1 MSSNNGKALK
11 SGIWYT
17 FSNFL
22 VRGIGLITTPIF
34 TRLLTKAEFGAYNN
48 YTSWLAII
56 TIFVTLN
63 LESTLI
69 SARFDYKEKFDEYIF
84 SVLTLSTL
92 SVAVWFV
99 VFNVFGNTAES
110 ILGIQ
115 RPYINAM
122 LLYLLC
128 LPAINLFQARERYYY
143 EYKKTV
149 LVSLILSVG
158 TAGISVALVLLMNN
172 RLAGRII
179 GSIVPTVIIGLI
191 LFIFFI
197 HKGKKISI
205 RYWKYALPIC
215 LPYIPHLLS
224 MTLLNSTDRI
234 MIEHWCG
241 SEATALYSLAYN
253 CGCLV
258 TLLLTSLNNAY
269 SPWLGEKLAE
279 NNLGEI
285 RNFSKK
291 YVGCF
296 VFLAIGMMLVAPE
309 VLLILGGNSYY
320 EAIYVMSPVAMG
332 CICQFLYTLFVNVEQ
347 FKKKTVGMAIASAI
361 AAIINLG
368 LNWLLIPKVGYL
380 AAAYTTLVGYL
391 CLLAMHMY
399 LVYRLGLNQ
408 AYSYKFIAGVVVFCL
423 CAMIGI
429 SLTYSNV
436 VVRYIVI
443 LIYGLV
449 FLSFV

>member
-172 RLAGRII
+172 RLAG
-179 GSIVPTVIIGLI
+179 
-191 LFIFFI
+191 
-197 HKGKKISI
+197 
-205 RYWKYALPIC
+205 
-215 LPYIPHLLS
+215 
-224 MTLLNSTDRI
+224 
-234 MIEHWCG
+234 
-241 SEATALYSLAYN
+241 
-253 CGCLV
+253 
-258 TLLLTSLNNAY
+258 
-269 SPWLGEKLAE
+269 
-279 NNLGEI
+279 
-285 RNFSKK
+285 
-291 YVGCF
+291 
-296 VFLAIGMMLVAPE
+296 
-309 VLLILGGNSYY
+309 
-320 EAIYVMSPVAMG
+320 
-332 CICQFLYTLFVNVEQ
+332 
-347 FKKKTVGMAIASAI
+347 
-361 AAIINLG
+361 
-368 LNWLLIPKVGYL
+368 
-380 AAAYTTLVGYL
+380 
-391 CLLAMHMY
+391 
-399 LVYRLGLNQ
+399 
-408 AYSYKFIAGVVVFCL
+408 
-423 CAMIGI
+423 
-429 SLTYSNV
+429 
-436 VVRYIVI
+436 
-443 LIYGLV
+443 
-449 FLSFV
+449 